1 MPTLHVTRVGEV
13 EAFKA
18 DGATNH
24 ILLRLGTFG
33 SQNLLITWTTVAP
46 RGHMRTH
53 SHPGSEQV
61 YVVLSGMAR
70 MQVGEEREILSTGA
84 LVYVPPGATHGIGNA
99 GRDELVYLT
108 AASPPFPVERY
119 FAETEPSQGEAT
131 EPIEV
136 LE

>member
-1 MPTLHVTRVGEV
+1 MDVPADVVAVREKQPALHVTRVGEV

-46 RGHMRTH
+46 RGQQPAH

-61 YVVLSGMAR
+61 YVGIAGRGRIQVAGEKVIISPGVLIYIPPGVSHTITNF
-70 MQVGEEREILSTGA
+70 GEE
-84 LVYVPPGATHGIGNA
+84 
-99 GRDELVYLT
+99 ELVYIT
-108 AASPPFPVERY
+108 AASPPFPVERL
-119 FAETEPSQGEAT
+119 FA
-131 EPIEV
+131 
-136 LE
+136 